1 MPLYS
6 LTKEIAFP
14 DPHCAED
21 DGLLAMGGDLSPERL
36 LLAYSH
42 GIFPWYSDD
51 SPILWWALNPR
62 MILKLDDFK
71 VSKSLLSKIRKA
83 NFKIRFDTNFEEVI
97 LNCSKS
103 IRKDQESTWI
113 TEDMKTAYLQ
123 LHKMG
128 FAHSVETY
136 VNNEL
141 VGGLYGVSL
150 GRVFFGESMFHKQ
163 TDASKIAFYHL
174 VKQLKVWNFD
184 MIDAQMETPLLNN
197 FGALNI
203 TFESYYVDLQ
213 ASLKNKTHR
222 GNWGG
227 ILEDEEEIYVTSN

>member
-1 MPLYS
+1 MPFYQ
-6 LTKEIAFP
+6 LTEELVFP
-14 DPHCAED
+14 NPHDAEE
-21 DGLLAMGGDLSPERL
+21 DGLLAVGGDLSSKRL

-62 MILKLDDFK
+62 MVLKLDNFK
-71 VSKSLLSKIRKA
+71 VSKSLKSSIRNC
-83 NFKIRFDTNFEEVI
+83 NFEIRFDTDFEQVI
-97 LNCSKS
+97 NNCAKS
-103 IRKDQESTWI
+103 VRKDQESTWI
-113 TEDMKTAYLQ
+113 TKDMKMAYIQ
-123 LHKMG
+123 LHELG

-174 VKQLKVWNFD
+174 VVQLKEWDFE
-184 MIDAQMETPLLNN
+184 MIDAQMETPLLKS
-197 FGALNI
+197 FGAQNI
-203 TFESYYVDLQ
+203 KFDSYYEQLQ
-213 ASLKNKTHR
+213 ASLGNPTKK
-222 GNWGG
+222 GNWGK
-227 ILEDEEEIYVTSN
+227 I